1 MNCFN
6 SNFSGNGI
14 DTFVKKTTMSLYVIL
29 AIAALLIFSG
39 LKTVQQGNVA
49 VVTVFGKYR
58 RVLRPGLNL
67 LIPFIETIFKRIST
81 QNRSVELEFQAVTID
96 QANVYFKSM
105 LLFSVQD
112 NAEESVKKVAFKF
125 IDFQGCS

>member
-1 MNCFN
+1 MP
-6 SNFSGNGI
+6 I
-14 DTFVKKTTMSLYVIL
+14 YILL
-29 AIAALLIFSG
+29 AIIALLIFSG

-58 RVLRPGLNL
+58 RVIRPGLNL
-67 LIPFIETIFKRIST
+67 LIPFIEVIFKRIST

-105 LLFSVQD
+105 LLLDRKSTRL
-112 NAEESVKKVAFKF
+112 NSSHEWISRMPSSA
-125 IDFQGCS
+125 

>member
-1 MNCFN
+1 
-6 SNFSGNGI
+6 
-14 DTFVKKTTMSLYVIL
+14 MSLYVIL

-96 QANVYFKSM
+96 QANVYFKRM

-112 NAEESVKKVAFKF
+112 DAEESVKKSSLQVHRFSRLQLRMKVRPY
-125 IDFQGCS
+125 